1 MDEGG
6 PSVRRNFE
14 ECGCVSDLFQI
25 IYRSRPFG
33 FDETSL
39 AGILLDARR
48 CNTRDAITG
57 ALVCRHD
64 IFVQLLEGPEA
75 NVRAAFQRIGR
86 DDRHVNV
93 VQLVGEPVSERLFG
107 DWAMLHDPAES
118 EIWSEAEVADGAAE
132 RATPEEVRAMFAAL
146 RVAQGEGRMDA

>member
-1 MDEGG
+1 
-6 PSVRRNFE
+6 
-14 ECGCVSDLFQI
+14 VSELFQI
-25 IYRSRPFG
+25 IYRSQPFG

-48 CNTRDAITG
+48 CNTRDGISG

-75 NVRAAFQRIGR
+75 VVRAAFQRIER
-86 DDRHVNV
+86 DDRHVGV
-93 VQLVGEPVSERLFG
+93 VQLVGESVEARMFG

-118 EIWSEAEVADGAAE
+118 EIWSEADVADGAAE

>member
-1 MDEGG
+1 M
-6 PSVRRNFE
+6 
-14 ECGCVSDLFQI
+14 SDLFQI
-25 IYRSRPFG
+25 IYRSQPFG

-48 CNTRDAITG
+48 CNTRDAISG

-75 NVRAAFQRIGR
+75 LVRATFHRIGR

-118 EIWSEAEVADGAAE
+118 EIWSEAEVADGAAP
-132 RATPEEVRAMFAAL
+132 RATPRTSPAPRPAW

>member
-1 MDEGG
+1 MSE
-6 PSVRRNFE
+6 
-14 ECGCVSDLFQI
+14 LYQL
-25 IYRSRPFG
+25 IYRSQPFG

-48 CNTRDAITG
+48 CNTRDGITG

-64 IFVQLLEGPEA
+64 IFVQLLEGPEDM
-75 NVRAAFQRIGR
+75 VRATFRRIKQ
-86 DDRHVNV
+86 DDRHANV
-93 VQLVGEPVSERLFG
+93 VQMVGEAAEARLFG

-118 EIWSEAEVADGAAE
+118 EIWSEAEVADGVAE
-132 RATPEEVRAMFAAL
+132 RATPDEVQAMFAAL

>member
-1 MDEGG
+1 MV
-6 PSVRRNFE
+6 VRQQ
-14 ECGCVSDLFQI
+14 ECADVSDIYQI

-33 FDETSL
+33 FDEPSL

-48 CNTRDAITG
+48 CNTRDGISG

-64 IFVQLLEGPEA
+64 IFVQLLEGSEDA
-75 NVRAAFQRIGR
+75 VRATFRRISR

-93 VQLVGEPVSERLFG
+93 VQLVGEAVSERLFG

-132 RATPEEVRAMFAAL
+132 RATPDEVRAMFAAL

>member
-1 MDEGG
+1 M
-6 PSVRRNFE
+6 
-14 ECGCVSDLFQI
+14 SDLYQI

-48 CNTRDAITG
+48 CNTRDAISG

-64 IFVQLLEGPEA
+64 IFVQLLEGPQDA
-75 NVRAAFQRIGR
+75 VRAAFRRIEQ

-93 VQLVGEPVSERLFG
+93 VQLVAEAVSERLFG

-118 EIWSEAEVADGAAE
+118 EIWSEAELAQGKAE
-132 RATPEEVRAMFAAL
+132 RASPQDVREMFKAL